1 MAVNYLNMT
10 NVYTFSF
17 TATGASSAADDTWNE
32 LIDFGEALGSTSS
45 TSNDA
50 IRIVNLT
57 VTGMGSSAYNDQGAV
72 EGSHPPYYPSL
83 GFRIQQQ
90 NYGGALAWDYVWS
103 REDTNT
109 LSIGGIRGVTI
120 IDAENPVTF
129 PNTKDWRLDWRY
141 STEPTSGQW
150 EYRPSIICSF
160 QRLMTS

>member
-10 NVYTFSF
+10 NVYTYSF
-17 TATGASSAADDTWNE
+17 TATGANSSADDTWHE
-32 LIDFGEALGSTSS
+32 LIDFGEALGSTNAV
-45 TSNDA
+45 SNDA

-57 VTGMGSSAYNDQGAV
+57 VTGMSGYADQGALV
-72 EGSHPPYYPSL
+72 GNHPPYYPSL
-83 GFRIQQQ
+83 GFRIQQ
-90 NYGGALAWDYVWS
+90 NIYGGSAAWDYVWS

-109 LSIGGIRGVTI
+109 LQVAGARGVTI

-150 EYRPSIICSF
+150 TYRPSIICSF